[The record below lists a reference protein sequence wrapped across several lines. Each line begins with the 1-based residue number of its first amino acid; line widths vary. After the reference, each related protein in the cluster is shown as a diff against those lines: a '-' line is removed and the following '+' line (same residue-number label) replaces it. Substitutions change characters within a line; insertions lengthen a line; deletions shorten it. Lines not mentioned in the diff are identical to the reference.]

1 MKLFFFNQLLKLFF
15 GEQLLPSLLL
25 YYKLNSVKILKT
37 LITLVLITIVM
48 LNFSYIYAEDLNDL
62 QEEQSAAQANQDMAM
77 TQLQAV
83 QEELS
88 TNLNQIQKL
97 NNNIAQYETEIT
109 NYNNQIVELQNN
121 ITQVESEIAKAQEN
135 YDKQKKLLDD
145 RLITVYESGSTEY
158 LDVILSSKSITE
170 FLSSYYLISIL
181 TDSNIDLLDDIER
194 QKKLIKEDRKK
205 LEEQKNQINTAKEEM
220 EKASII
226 LQNTKVMKDSYTA
239 QLTDQEKKIQ
249 SEIDAYQTQ
258 INQLEAEIQSI
269 TSNSLIVNPNYVGG
283 IMLWP
288 LPGYT
293 RLSSTFKMRVHPI
306 TGVYKLHSGIDIP
319 APKGT
324 DVLAANDGVVVKAG
338 RNTAYGNMVIIDHGG
353 GVSTLYG
360 HGSEITVTLGQTV
373 KKGDV
378 ILKVG
383 STGYSTGN
391 HLHFEVRTNGD
402 PVDPLPYVTN

>member
-1 MKLFFFNQLLKLFF
+1 MKT
-15 GEQLLPSLLL
+15 
-25 YYKLNSVKILKT
+25 ILKT
-37 LITLVLITIVM
+37 LVSVVLILLILV
-48 LNFSYIYAEDLNDL
+48 NYSCVYAESLNDL
-62 QEEQSAAQANQDMAM
+62 QEQQDSVQANQDMAM

-88 TNLNQIQKL
+88 TNLNQIQEL
-97 NNNIAQYETEIT
+97 NNSIAQYENEVTD
-109 NYNNQIVELQNN
+109 YNNQIVNLQNN
-121 ITQVESEIAKAQEN
+121 ISQLETEIAEAQAN

-145 RLITVYESGSTEY
+145 RLITVYESGTTEY
-158 LDVILSSKSITE
+158 LDVVLSSKSITD

-181 TDSNIDLLDDIER
+181 TDSNMDFLDDIER
-194 QKKLIKEDRKK
+194 QKKLIEEDQKE
-205 LEEQKNQINTAKEEM
+205 LEEQKNQINTAKEEK

-226 LQNTKVMKDSYTA
+226 LQNTKIQKDSYTA

-249 SEIDAYQTQ
+249 SEIDAYQTE

-269 TSNSLIVNPNYVGG
+269 TSNNLIVNPNYVGG
-283 IMLWP
+283 EMLWP

-324 DVLAANDGVVVKAG
+324 NVLAANDGVVVKAG

-391 HLHFEVRTNGD
+391 HLHFEVRVNGSA
-402 PVDPLPYVTN
+402 VNPLPYVTN

>member
-1 MKLFFFNQLLKLFF
+1 MKT
-15 GEQLLPSLLL
+15 
-25 YYKLNSVKILKT
+25 ILKT
-37 LITLVLITIVM
+37 LVSVVLILLILV
-48 LNFSYIYAEDLNDL
+48 NYSFVYAESLNDL
-62 QEEQSAAQANQDMAM
+62 QEQQDAAQANQDMAM

-83 QEELS
+83 QDELS
-88 TNLNQIQKL
+88 TNLNQIQEL
-97 NNNIAQYETEIT
+97 NNSIAQYENEVTD
-109 NYNNQIVELQNN
+109 YNNQIVNLQNN
-121 ITQVESEIAKAQEN
+121 ISQLETEIAEAQAN

-145 RLITVYESGSTEY
+145 RLITVYESGTTEY
-158 LDVILSSKSITE
+158 LDVVLSSKSITD

-181 TDSNIDLLDDIER
+181 TDSNMDFLDDIER
-194 QKKLIKEDRKK
+194 QKKLIEEDQKE
-205 LEEQKNQINTAKEEM
+205 LEEQKNQINTAKEEK

-226 LQNTKVMKDSYTA
+226 LQNTKIQKDSYTA

-249 SEIDAYQTQ
+249 SEIDAYQTE

-269 TSNSLIVNPNYVGG
+269 TSNNLIVNPNYVGG
-283 IMLWP
+283 EMLWP

-324 DVLAANDGVVVKAG
+324 NVLAANDGVVVKAG
-338 RNTAYGNMVIIDHGG
+338 RNTAYGNMVMIDHGG

-360 HGSEITVTLGQTV
+360 HGTEITVTLGQTV

-391 HLHFEVRTNGD
+391 HLHFEVRVNGSA
-402 PVDPLPYVTN
+402 VNPLPYVTN

>member
-1 MKLFFFNQLLKLFF
+1 MKT
-15 GEQLLPSLLL
+15 
-25 YYKLNSVKILKT
+25 ILKT
-37 LITLVLITIVM
+37 LVSVVLILLILV
-48 LNFSYIYAEDLNDL
+48 NYSFVYAESLNDL
-62 QEEQSAAQANQDMAM
+62 QEQQDAAQANQDMAM

-83 QEELS
+83 QDELS
-88 TNLNQIQKL
+88 ANLNQIQEL
-97 NNNIAQYETEIT
+97 NNSIAQYENEVTD
-109 NYNNQIVELQNN
+109 YNNQIVNLQNN
-121 ITQVESEIAKAQEN
+121 ISQLEIEIAEAQAN

-145 RLITVYESGSTEY
+145 RLITVYESGTTEY
-158 LDVILSSKSITE
+158 LDVVLSSKSITE

-181 TDSNIDLLDDIER
+181 TDSNMNFLDDIER
-194 QKKLIKEDRKK
+194 QKKLIEEDQKE
-205 LEEQKNQINTAKEEM
+205 LEEQKNQINTAKEEK

-226 LQNTKVMKDSYTA
+226 LQNTKIQKDSYTA

-249 SEIDAYQTQ
+249 LEIDAYQTE

-269 TSNSLIVNPNYVGG
+269 TSNNLIVNPNYVGG
-283 IMLWP
+283 EMLWP

-324 DVLAANDGVVVKAG
+324 NVLAANDGVVVKAG
-338 RNTAYGNMVIIDHGG
+338 RNTAYGNMVMIDHGG

-391 HLHFEVRTNGD
+391 HLHFEVRVNGSA
-402 PVDPLPYVTN
+402 VNPLPYVTN